1 MIISSLYV
9 NIIIIMYNYYVHF
22 CYHDKFIILKST
34 KIFVCTYFDESV
46 HWVTVHTRII
56 ESLITCEIFVST
68 FRVCHVLLSR
78 VRKYHVLVWLS
89 VGQYVRAYKCD
100 LVLQSSKVY
109 PKVCFSKR
117 VFCFITLRGKIGRKI
132 ALRTNQNW
140 EGERLKRD
148 PRVWVKLFSRL
159 KH

>member
-1 MIISSLYV
+1 
-9 NIIIIMYNYYVHF
+9 MYIF
-22 CYHDKFIILKST
+22 CYHDKFIILEST

-100 LVLQSSKVY
+100 LVLQSSKLH

-117 VFCFITLRGKIGRKI
+117 VFLFYHPKRKDREKNRSQNEPKLGRRKTKERPTSLSEALFSSKTLRKRKYD
-132 ALRTNQNW
+132 A
-140 EGERLKRD
+140 KRNE
-148 PRVWVKLFSRL
+148 SQAS
-159 KH
+159 